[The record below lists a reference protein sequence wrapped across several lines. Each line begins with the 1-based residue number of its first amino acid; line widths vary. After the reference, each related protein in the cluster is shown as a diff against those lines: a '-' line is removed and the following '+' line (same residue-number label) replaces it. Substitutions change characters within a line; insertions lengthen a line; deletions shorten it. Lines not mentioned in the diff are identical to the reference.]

1 MGFELKILGSNSAK
15 PSYNRNQTSQ
25 LLTIQNEMFLIDC
38 GEGTQLQLN
47 QFRIK
52 ESKIKHVFISHLH
65 GDHFFG
71 LIGLLST
78 MHLHRRSNSLT
89 IYAPPELADVI
100 TLQLKVTNT
109 ILSFKVNFV
118 PLNYSDGSTRIFEN
132 NIVTVDTIPL
142 IHRVPCFGFLFKE
155 KQKPR
160 RIIKEKI
167 LKEFSMQDMVR
178 LKNGKDLLDSDGNV
192 RHKNADY
199 TRPPRNSRSY
209 AYCSDT
215 LYHEPII
222 DQIKGVNL
230 LYHEATFLED
240 RLERAKETY
249 HSTAKQAATM
259 AKKANVGKLIIGHY
273 SSRYKDI
280 TPLLEEAKEIF
291 ESSKLAIEGES
302 TYIDD

>member
-47 QFRIK
+47 QFRVK
-52 ESKIKHVFISHLH
+52 ESRIKHIFISHLH

-78 MHLHRRSNSLT
+78 MHLHRRSTAIS
-89 IYAPPELADVI
+89 IYAPPELAEVI
-100 TLQLKVTNT
+100 TLQLKITGTV
-109 ILSFKVNFV
+109 LSFKVNFV
-118 PLNYSDGSTRIFEN
+118 PLIYDNGSSCVYESDA
-132 NIVTVDTIPL
+132 VTVETIPL
-142 IHRVPCFGFLFKE
+142 VHRVPCFGFLFRE

-167 LKEFSMQDMVR
+167 LPEFSMQDMIL
-178 LKNGKDLLDSDGNV
+178 LKNGKDLLDKNGNISY
-192 RHKNADY
+192 KNGDY
-199 TRPPRNSRSY
+199 TRTPRKSRSY

-222 DQIKGVNL
+222 EQIMGVDL

-240 RLERAKETY
+240 RLERAKETF

-259 AKKANVGKLIIGHY
+259 AKKAAVGALIIGHF

-280 TPLLEEAKEIF
+280 QPLLGEAKEIF
-291 ESSKLAIEGES
+291 ESTKLAIEGES
-302 TYIDD
+302 TYIED